1 MITDTFI
8 AAKLLELE
16 IPSVYRHDQF
26 RGDTYSLIAFYVLF
40 LFIDQLSISW
50 KNYLTVGDHLLNS
63 CVVNVWFR
71 GDIVRRNQIL
81 VTLRG

>member
-1 MITDTFI
+1 MLDNWHFSV

-26 RGDTYSLIAFYVLF
+26 RGDTYSLIAFYILF

-50 KNYLTVGDHLLNS
+50 
-63 CVVNVWFR
+63 
-71 GDIVRRNQIL
+71 
-81 VTLRG
+81 